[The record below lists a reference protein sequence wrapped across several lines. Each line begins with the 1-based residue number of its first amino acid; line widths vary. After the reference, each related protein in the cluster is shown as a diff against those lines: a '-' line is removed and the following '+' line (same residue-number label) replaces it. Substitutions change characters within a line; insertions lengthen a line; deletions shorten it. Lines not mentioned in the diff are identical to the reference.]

1 VFTNHSA
8 DDWVRVWIPYLM
20 GAGAN
25 SWNRGASLFT
35 LAFVFTLG
43 KFHYAFGGVTP
54 VGI

>member
-1 VFTNHSA
+1 MFTNHGA

-35 LAFVFTLG
+35 LAFVIPLG
-43 KFHYAFGGVTP
+43 KFHSALGGNSL